1 LADASTAA
9 PLSDTLLS
17 RIEDASLNAS
27 APPQQFWLDG
37 WIVRTSPGK
46 ARRARCINAVA
57 TGRLPL
63 DEKLVQAGALFREAQ
78 LPMVMRLTR
87 FTLPADLDAQLAQRG
102 WERLDETR
110 VMVRPGLADLA
121 PAAEA
126 LPPPGCAWTRL
137 DGTAYADTVGALR
150 GSPPEQRRAHA
161 ERLASSPVRY
171 EGHALRRLDGG
182 EVLACGQFAR
192 EAELVGL
199 YDVFTRDSARG
210 RGLAGLLCARLL
222 ALAAQQ
228 GARVAYLQTES
239 TNHAARQVYRRLGFA
254 DQYSYHYRQPPA
266 A

>member
-1 LADASTAA
+1 MTAM
-9 PLSDTLLS
+9 PLGEALLS

-57 TGRLPL
+57 AGRLPIDQRL
-63 DEKLVQAGALFREAQ
+63 ALAEALFRAAG
-78 LPMVMRLTR
+78 LPMLVRLTR
-87 FTLPADLDAQLAQRG
+87 FTQPADLDALLAQRG
-102 WERLDETR
+102 WKRLDETR
-110 VMVRPGLADLA
+110 VMVRSSLADLA
-121 PAAEA
+121 HAADT
-126 LPPPGCAWTRL
+126 PPPPSCAWTRL
-137 DGTAYADTVGALR
+137 EATAYADTVGALR

-171 EGHALRRLDGG
+171 EGHALRRLEDG

-199 YDVFTRDSARG
+199 YDVFTRDSVRG

-228 GARVAYLQTES
+228 GAQVAYLQTEA
-239 TNHAARQVYRRLGFA
+239 TNDAARRAYRRLGFA
-254 DQYSYHYRQPPA
+254 DQYSYHYRQPGL
-266 A
+266 

>member
-1 LADASTAA
+1 MAEASSAL
-9 PLSDTLLS
+9 PLDEALLS

-46 ARRARCINAVA
+46 ARRARCVNAVA
-57 TGRLPL
+57 AGRLPL
-63 DEKLVQAGALFREAQ
+63 DQKLALAEAMFREAG
-78 LPMVMRLTR
+78 LPMVMRITR

-102 WERLDETR
+102 WQRLDETR
-110 VMVRPGLADLA
+110 VMARPGLDDLSA
-121 PAAEA
+121 AAEA
-126 LPPPGCAWTRL
+126 APPPGCAWTRL
-137 DGTAYADTVGALR
+137 DGSAYADTVGALR

-171 EGHALRRLDGG
+171 EGHALRRLDDG
-182 EVLACGQFAR
+182 EVLACAQFAR

-199 YDVFTRDSARG
+199 YDVFTRDSVRG

-222 ALAAQQ
+222 ALAARQ

-239 TNHAARQVYRRLGFA
+239 TNEAARRVYCRLGFA